1 MVISLADARRICP
14 DVVKLEQIQR
24 AQKVKIEE
32 LQAQLDW
39 LQRQVWGAKSER
51 RALEVLNLG
60 HQLWLGQELL
70 PVPVTPPARSTT
82 VKEHERKQRK
92 KPTDLVDTDSQL
104 RFGPNVPVKVI
115 EVDDPATANIPENM
129 RELVSVDTLYRLGQR
144 SPYVVLKYVTKTWK
158 LKDSGKLVAPPAP
171 ASVIPGG
178 SADVSFL
185 VGLLVDKFQHHLPLY
200 RQHARLLQSD
210 VHLDRGTLTRQVHRT
225 VELLE
230 PIYQAVMSS
239 VLQSPVLAV
248 DETPTPAGLK
258 KGAGKEKG
266 KMGSGYLWAFY
277 GSHDEIFFLYSPSR
291 AKKVLEAVLE
301 NYQGTLLTDGYI
313 AYESFVKGQKNVL
326 HAQCWSHSR
335 RNFIYAEKA
344 GPQQCADVVMMIQQ
358 LYLVEREAELGSLEL
373 GALRKKKS
381 RPLVDALFTYLDK
394 QIAESIFLPSNAF
407 LKAAQYMI
415 DRRRELEVFLDRPEV
430 PLDTNSVER
439 AIRPSVVGRKNWLFN
454 FTETGARYT
463 AIAYSLIQSCV
474 AADVNPTVYFTDVL
488 QRIAVHPARD
498 VHLLTPR
505 MWGEN
510 FASNPFTSDA
520 TA

>member
-1 MVISLADARRICP
+1 MIITLADARLICP
-14 DVVKLEQIQR
+14 EVVKLEQVQQ
-24 AQKVKIEE
+24 AQQLRIEE
-32 LQAQLDW
+32 LQAQIDW
-39 LQRQVWGAKSER
+39 LQRQVWGARSER
-51 RALEVLNLG
+51 RAMEVLNSG

-70 PVPVTPPARSTT
+70 PISVDPPARSTT

-92 KPTDLVDTDSQL
+92 KPVDLVDKDSQL

-115 EVDDPATANIPENM
+115 EVEDPVTASLPENE
-129 RELVSVDTLYRLGQR
+129 RELLSEDVLYRLGQR
-144 SPYVVLKYVTKTWK
+144 SPYVVLKYITKTWK
-158 LKDSGKLVAPPAP
+158 RKDNGQIVTPPAP
-171 ASVIPGG
+171 DSVIPG
-178 SADVSFL
+178 SSVDVSYL
-185 VGLLVDKFQHHLPLY
+185 AGLLVDKFHHHLPLY

-210 VHLDRGTLTRQVHRT
+210 VHLSRGTLTRQVHRT

-230 PIYQAVMSS
+230 PIYHAVMSS

-266 KMGSGYLWAFY
+266 KIDSGYLWAFY

-291 AKKVLEAVLE
+291 ARKVLDAVLQG
-301 NYQGTLLTDGYI
+301 YQGTLLTDGYI
-313 AYESFVKGQKNVL
+313 AYESFVKGQKNIL

-344 GPQQCADVVMMIQQ
+344 GPQQCADVLLIIQQ
-358 LYLVEREAELGSLEL
+358 LYLVEREAALGSEELGR
-373 GALRKKKS
+373 LRAKKS
-381 RPLVDALFTYLDK
+381 RPIVDALFAYLEK
-394 QIAESIFLPSNAF
+394 QIAESIFLPTNAF

-415 DRRRELEVFLDRPEV
+415 DRRKELEVFLDRPDV

-474 AADVNPTVYFTDVL
+474 AAEVNPTVYLTDVL
-488 QRIAVHPARD
+488 QRIAIHPARD
-498 VHLLTPR
+498 IHLLTPR
-505 MWGEN
+505 MWAKH
-510 FASNPFTSDA
+510 FASNPLTSAA
-520 TA
+520 TE

>member
-1 MVISLADARRICP
+1 M
-14 DVVKLEQIQR
+14 
-24 AQKVKIEE
+24 
-32 LQAQLDW
+32 
-39 LQRQVWGAKSER
+39 
-51 RALEVLNLG
+51 G

-70 PVPVTPPARSTT
+70 PVPVLPPPRSTT
-82 VKEHERKQRK
+82 VKAYERKERR
-92 KPTDLVDTDSQL
+92 KPTDLVDKDSQL
-104 RFGPNVPVKVI
+104 RFGPDVPVKVI
-115 EVDDPATANIPENM
+115 EVEDPATAHIPENM
-129 RELVSVDTLYRLGQR
+129 RELVSEDVLYRLGQR

-158 LKDSGKLVAPPAP
+158 LKNSGKLVTPPAP

-291 AKKVLEAVLE
+291 AKKVLEAALAGF
-301 NYQGTLLTDGYI
+301 QGTLLTDGYI
-313 AYESFVKGQKNVL
+313 AYESFAKGQKHVL

-335 RNFIYAEKA
+335 RNFVYAEKA
-344 GPQQCADVVMMIQQ
+344 GPQQCADVLMIIQQ
-358 LYLVEREAELGSLEL
+358 LYLVEREAELGSYEL

-381 RPLVDALFTYLDK
+381 RPLVDALFTYLER
-394 QIAESIFLPSNAF
+394 QIAESIFMPSNAF
-407 LKAAQYMI
+407 LKAAQYML
-415 DRRRELEVFLDRPEV
+415 DRRKELEVFLERPDI
-430 PLDTNSVER
+430 PLDTNAVER

-474 AADVNPTVYFTDVL
+474 AAGVNPTVYLTDVL
-488 QRIAVHPARD
+488 QRIDVHPARD

-505 MWGEN
+505 MWAEH
-510 FASNPFTSDA
+510 FASNPLTSDA
-520 TA
+520 TE